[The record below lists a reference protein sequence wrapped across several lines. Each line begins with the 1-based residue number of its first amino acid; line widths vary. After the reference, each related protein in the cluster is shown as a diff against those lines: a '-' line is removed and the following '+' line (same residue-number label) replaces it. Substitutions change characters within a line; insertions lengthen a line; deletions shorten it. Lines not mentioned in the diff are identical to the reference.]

1 MHRLV
6 NLTQIHVTTNPPTSK
21 TEYWDWM
28 MLQGQILSMRVKQN
42 FTLLGMCGFQSTN
55 PQVKD

>member
-6 NLTQIHVTTNPPTSK
+6 YLAQIHIMTSPPTSK
-21 TEYWDWM
+21 TEYWNWI
-28 MLQGQILSMRVKQN
+28 MLQAQILSMRVKQN
-42 FTLLGMCGFQSTN
+42 FTLLGNCGFQSTN